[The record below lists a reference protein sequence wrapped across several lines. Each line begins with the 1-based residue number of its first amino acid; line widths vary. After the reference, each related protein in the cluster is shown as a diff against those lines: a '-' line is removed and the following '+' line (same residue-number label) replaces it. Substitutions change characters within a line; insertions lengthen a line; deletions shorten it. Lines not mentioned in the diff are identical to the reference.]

1 MAPPPWGSVE
11 IDGALTKAVAI
22 AHAVRKAGPIRPP
35 QGGKSQTPTLTLP
48 RWRGRERVGCRLRP
62 SCVDVLVE
70 PALRIARIEGR
81 GVALEDVEAV
91 GGGWISRVGARHQ
104 VTRVRPRDVDR
115 AVHRRHVDVVAPET
129 DLAGAVGL
137 PVVVAGEVGDLRLR
151 PVATAITRP
160 RDKRID
166 GATRV
171 LTRRRI
177 SRRAARGVAGV
188 AS

>member
-1 MAPPPWGSVE
+1 MIESF
-11 IDGALTKAVAI
+11 
-22 AHAVRKAGPIRPP
+22 
-35 QGGKSQTPTLTLP
+35 
-48 RWRGRERVGCRLRP
+48 LR
-62 SCVDVLVE
+62 S
-70 PALRIARIEGR
+70 ARIEGR
-81 GVALEDVEAV
+81 GVALENVEAV
-91 GGGWISRVGARHQ
+91 GGCWIPRMNARNQ
-104 VTRVRPRDVDR
+104 VARVRPRDIDR